1 MRARVIFPVIVS
13 SGVLLLL
20 LYLARPGTN
29 RHAGTMPAPEATA
42 QNGDFHSTGSGPDKT
57 SLRRAVSIRVTPPRQ
72 TALDSGADDAAQT
85 PEQHEAQVN
94 ERIAELQDLAMNN
107 DPASLNT
114 ILSALGD
121 SDAPV
126 RKTAVEA
133 AVQFGSRD
141 AIPALQDAA
150 AQTEDPQEKIDVL
163 KAVEFLKIP
172 PLD

>member
-1 MRARVIFPVIVS
+1 MFPVIVS
-13 SGVLLLL
+13 SGILLLL

-29 RHAGTMPAPEATA
+29 RLAGTMPAPEAIA
-42 QNGDFHSTGSGPDKT
+42 QNTDFHSTNSGPDNA
-57 SLRRAVSIRVTPPRQ
+57 SLGRAGLRQVTPPGQ
-72 TALDSGADDAAQT
+72 AALDSGADDAAQT
-85 PEQHEAQVN
+85 PEQHEARVS
-94 ERIAELQDLAMNN
+94 ERVAELQDLAMNN
-107 DPASLNT
+107 DPASLNS

-126 RKTAVEA
+126 RKAAVEA

-150 AQTEDPQEKIDVL
+150 MQTEDPQEKIDLL
-163 KAVEFLKIP
+163 KAVEFLKLP